1 MYFGEIMNKQE
12 KTFTILD
19 CPITLT
25 QEDCKDYESF
35 YTNLHDKAPAE
46 LKQKLATLS
55 KDEFVDTM
63 STLITEISATLDVP
77 ALIPSIKTPTPPTP
91 LKATFTIL
99 GCSVELSE
107 DECRSYN
114 DVCNNLFAKLPEL
127 PQKISAISDAEL
139 VDAMAN
145 LLLEIEAKLDSPL
158 DLENLKI

>member
-1 MYFGEIMNKQE
+1 MSKQNT
-12 KTFTILD
+12 TFTVLN

-25 QEDCKDYESF
+25 QEDCKDYESL
-35 YTNLHDKAPAE
+35 YTNLYAKAPEE
-46 LKQKLATLS
+46 LKQKLATLT

-63 STLITEISATLDVP
+63 STLITDISMVLDVP
-77 ALIPSIKTPTPPTP
+77 ALVSSIRKSPTIAP

-114 DVCNNLFAKLPEL
+114 DVCNNLFAKASPEL
-127 PQKISAISDAEL
+127 AQKINALSDDEL
-139 VDAMAN
+139 VDVMSD

-158 DLENLKI
+158 NLS

>member
-1 MYFGEIMNKQE
+1 
-12 KTFTILD
+12 
-19 CPITLT
+19 
-25 QEDCKDYESF
+25 
-35 YTNLHDKAPAE
+35 
-46 LKQKLATLS
+46 
-55 KDEFVDTM
+55 
-63 STLITEISATLDVP
+63 
-77 ALIPSIKTPTPPTP
+77 
-91 LKATFTIL
+91 L

>member
-1 MYFGEIMNKQE
+1 MSKQAT
-12 KTFTILD
+12 TFTVLD

-25 QEDCKDYESF
+25 QEDCKDYESLH
-35 YTNLHDKAPAE
+35 TNLYKKAPEE

-55 KDEFVDTM
+55 KEEFVDTL
-63 STLITEISATLDVP
+63 STLITEVSLALDVP
-77 ALIPSIKTPTPPTP
+77 NLVTSISKNPTVAP

-114 DVCNNLFAKLPEL
+114 DVCNNLFAKASPEL
-127 PQKISAISDAEL
+127 AQKINALSDDEL
-139 VDAMAN
+139 VDVMSD

-158 DLENLKI
+158 NLS